1 MQNGL
6 YVSLSAQVAL
16 QKRLDTVANNI
27 ANLATVGYR
36 AEETKFEAVFDK
48 ARTGPVAF
56 ASTGDTYIS
65 RLAGP
70 TIKTDAPLDV
80 AVQGDAWLSV
90 QGPGGAPV
98 YTRDGR
104 MTMDASGQLRSVSGQ
119 PILDPGGAPILL
131 DPNAGPPTIGRDG
144 SIQQNGSLVGSLGVF
159 TLDAKSRITRAGP
172 GAVTSNLPARPVQD
186 FTKIGVV
193 QGHLE
198 GANVN
203 PILEM
208 TKLIAIQRAFDNAV
222 ATASEADS
230 SLQSAIRTL
239 GPTG

>member
-16 QKRLDTVANNI
+16 QKRLDTVANNV
-27 ANLATVGYR
+27 ANMATAGYR
-36 AEETKFEAVFDK
+36 AEETKFDTVFDQAK
-48 ARTGPVAF
+48 TGPVAF
-56 ASTGDTYIS
+56 ASVGDSYIS

-70 TIKTDAPLDV
+70 TIRTDAPLDV

-90 QGPGGAPV
+90 AGPAGPL

-119 PILDPGGAPILL
+119 PILDMGGAPILL
-131 DPNAGPPTIGRDG
+131 DPQGGPPTIGRDG
-144 SIQQNGSLVGSLGVF
+144 SIQQNGNLAGNLGVF
-159 TLDAKSRITRAGP
+159 TFDPRSRLTR
-172 GAVTSNLPARPVQD
+172 GASGAIASSAPARPVQD
-186 FTKIGVV
+186 FTKIGVI
-193 QGHLE
+193 QGHIE

-222 ATASEADS
+222 ATSNDSDS
-230 SLQSAIRTL
+230 SLQNAIRSL
-239 GPTG
+239 GPTS